1 MDLRHKLNKEHED
14 RHRMQP
20 QQTFRRPGQDQA
32 QEGNSNPNSGML
44 CYNCHQSGH
53 HRSQCPNPSFCYG
66 CKQTGHIS
74 SKCPN
79 AKANKGLKLCGF
91 GMPGQLFYSLNIM
104 EEKRVESVEAGKQLR
119 AIVTVTEGRGT
130 RFRISEEL
138 NYLVGSEIDWQVKRM
153 STNEFMITVP
163 SVQSSPCYKEWEQ
176 SNSHA
181 LISRPRYRR
190 QIGTLSPF
198 ICYKQFG

>member
-1 MDLRHKLNKEHED
+1 MTDMDLRHKLNKEDED
-14 RHRMQP
+14 RRRMQP

-32 QEGNSNPNSGML
+32 QEGNSNPNFGML

-91 GMPGQLFYSLNIM
+91 GMPGQLFYSLNIT
-104 EEKRVESVEAGKQLR
+104 EKKRVESVEVGK
-119 AIVTVTEGRGT
+119 
-130 RFRISEEL
+130 
-138 NYLVGSEIDWQVKRM
+138 
-153 STNEFMITVP
+153 
-163 SVQSSPCYKEWEQ
+163 
-176 SNSHA
+176 
-181 LISRPRYRR
+181 
-190 QIGTLSPF
+190 
-198 ICYKQFG
+198 